1 LQNGALLRTGNRH
14 SEANLSG
21 VIFGD
26 DMLTFNI
33 SGRMGRVGEQ
43 KVKIGQIGQ
52 REFFGGIPD
61 NGVEIRIRVQCQK
74 PIASSLFLEQ
84 KDNLIRLTPGRAFTP
99 FLSTETLPS
108 QLALPPGIIGHGS
121 RT

>member
-1 LQNGALLRTGNRH
+1 
-14 SEANLSG
+14 
-21 VIFGD
+21 
-26 DMLTFNI
+26 
-33 SGRMGRVGEQ
+33 MGRAGEQ
-43 KVKIGQIGQ
+43 KVKIGQIG
-52 REFFGGIPD
+52 RGEFFGEIPD
-61 NGVEIRIRVQCQK
+61 YEVGTRIRGQCQK
-74 PIASSLFLEQ
+74 PIAGSLFLEQ